1 MVKLLEK
8 VGKLALKRKK
18 KRDIIEK
25 ESIAT
30 AKKKKEGIKEL
41 KKQPSP
47 KGLSSSP
54 ARETAAAQ
62 DALGKK
68 SVTSQAQRGYRGEIK
83 NIAVESKVPKAGK
96 ASPRLR
102 KLGKEI
108 GGLESRIRNAKK
120 NPVLRR
126 ALARDKRFGTVKQM
140 ESKVKRLKKARDKFT
155 GPRDVT
161 QIKNNKTKLQ
171 QQLDKI
177 KKLNPKGNKDLKIKD
192 KVKPKPQ
199 KGPTRPINPEERSGR
214 DYRIDVNR
222 KREPEFFKDKDPYD
236 PKQTSGPT
244 NIEYAKKKKL
254 KSGRIIGS
262 KKPIETKKLKVDQRP
277 KKRKQPIDPRNIFIE
292 GPRTTGGNKVGRGMG
307 KALRG
312 GGKVMRG

>member
-1 MVKLLEK
+1 MSKLLEK

-18 KRDIIEK
+18 QRDIVEK

-62 DALGKK
+62 EALGKK
-68 SVTSQAQRGYRGEIK
+68 SVTSQAQKGYKGEIK
-83 NIAVESKVPKAGK
+83 NIAVESKTPKAGK

-108 GGLESRIRNAKK
+108 GGLKSRIRNAKK
-120 NPVLRR
+120 NSVLRR
-126 ALARDKRFGTVKQM
+126 ALARDKKFGTIKQM
-140 ESKVKRLKKARDKFT
+140 ESKVKRLEKEKKKFT

-222 KREPEFFKDKDPYD
+222 KREPEFFKGKDPYD
-236 PKQTSGPT
+236 PKKTSGPT

-254 KSGRIIGS
+254 KTGRKVGD
-262 KKPIETKKLKVDQRP
+262 KERRNLKRLEVDQRP
-277 KKRKQPIDPRNIFIE
+277 KKTMQPIDPRDIFIE
-292 GPRTTGGNKVGRGMG
+292 GPRTTGGRKGGRGMG